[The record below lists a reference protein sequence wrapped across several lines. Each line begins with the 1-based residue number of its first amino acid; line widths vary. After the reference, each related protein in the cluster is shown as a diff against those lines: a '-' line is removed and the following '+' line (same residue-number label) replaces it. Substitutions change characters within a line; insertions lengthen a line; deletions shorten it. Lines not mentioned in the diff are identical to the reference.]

1 MSSESAKYA
10 LFGREPEISQL
21 SGLLRGLRDGGS
33 SLIVRGEPGIGKS
46 ALLTAAADAGRD
58 TGLRVLSTAGTQAE
72 FHLPYAGLH
81 RLLHS
86 ARLDDGALPGP
97 QRRAL
102 AAALGLIDAPV
113 PDLYLVALATLNLLV
128 EAASRN
134 PLLVLADDGQWLDP
148 PTAGVLSFVARRLEA
163 EPVALLVTL
172 RDGVPCA
179 LAEAGLPEL
188 ALRPLPDAAAAR
200 LLDARAP
207 GMDPRTRRRL
217 LDEGAGNPLALVELT
232 GEWRDQGAGLLSS
245 PWLPLTE
252 RLERAFG
259 ARLGDLPAATR
270 ALLLVTALDDGTA
283 LEEAITAAA
292 VLTAG
297 PVTHDDLAPG
307 IRAGLIG
314 QDTAQIRFRHPLM
327 RSAIYQATSLPQRRA
342 GHAALAEALARQ
354 DGEHAAARRIWHR
367 ASAAA
372 RPDEEIA
379 AELDTMAARVAQRGA
394 PTEAVTAL
402 EQAAKLTG
410 DAERRADR
418 LLRAADQAVELGGR
432 DVVVRLL
439 RQTELLPLTS
449 RQQARLRWIRGTLDD
464 GSDGR
469 ATGPQALAALAESVA
484 AEGRPEEALRIL
496 WSAALQCFWIE
507 PGAEARRRIVAA
519 AESLPVPA
527 TNPLLLAILAYAAPL
542 DRGAVVID
550 GLRELATGPV
560 IDPQAARLLGS
571 AAVLVGAFEQVETFS
586 AAALPGLR
594 AQGRL
599 YLLTRSLAQQAWS
612 AAHRTNLN
620 VAIPAAEEAARLA
633 LETDQP
639 QMYGTAVSTQ
649 ALIAALRGEPDHARE
664 LAARA
669 EAMSVAA
676 GVRPVL
682 ATVQMA
688 RGLAALGKDRHAE
701 AYEHL
706 RRLHDPADPSYQLAL
721 RCYVVTAF
729 ADAAARSGNAGAA
742 RAVLRD
748 LEEVARTTPA
758 PALHVGLPL
767 ARALLADPADARAR
781 FADALAADHTR
792 WPFARAYVQV
802 AYGEWLLD
810 QGDPGSALPL
820 LRTARDTF
828 DALGVVPLSDR
839 ARRALHTC
847 GETSADRVLAARD
860 KLTPVELHIARL
872 AADGL
877 SDEEIGEQVYLSRRT
892 VGTHMAQLL
901 PKLGID
907 SRANLPALR
916 RDRAD

>member
-1 MSSESAKYA
+1 MSSHSAKPA
-10 LFGREPEISQL
+10 LVGRDPELARL
-21 SGLLRGLRDGGS
+21 SGLLHGVRDGGG
-33 SLIVRGEPGIGKS
+33 SLVVRGEPGIGKS
-46 ALLTAAADAGRD
+46 ALLAEAADAGRAA
-58 TGLRVLSTAGTQAE
+58 GLRVLSTAGTQAE

-81 RLLHS
+81 RLLHP
-86 ARLDDGALPGP
+86 ARLDDTMLPDP

-113 PDLYLVALATLNLLV
+113 PDLYLVGLATLNLLV
-128 EAASRN
+128 EAASRT
-134 PLLVLADDGQWLDP
+134 PLLVLTDDGQWLDP
-148 PTAGVLSFVARRLEA
+148 PTAGVLSFVARRLAA

-188 ALRPLPDAAAAR
+188 VLGPLPDAVAAL

-207 GMDPRTRRRL
+207 GIDPRTRRRL

-252 RLERAFG
+252 RLERTFG
-259 ARLGDLPAATR
+259 ARVGDLPAATR
-270 ALLLVTALDDGTA
+270 ALLLVAALGEGTTQDEA
-283 LEEAITAAA
+283 LAAAA
-292 VLTAG
+292 VLAAG
-297 PVTHDDLAPG
+297 PVTRHDLAPG
-307 IRAGLIG
+307 IRAGLIEP
-314 QDTAQIRFRHPLM
+314 DAAHIRFRHPLM
-327 RSAIYQATSLPQRRA
+327 RSAIYQAASLPQRRA
-342 GHAALAEALARQ
+342 GHAALAAAPVRQ
-354 DGEHAAARRIWHR
+354 GDEHAADRRIWHR

-372 RPDEEIA
+372 RPDEAIA
-379 AELDTMAARVAQRGA
+379 AELDAMAARVAQRGA

-402 EQAAKLTG
+402 EQAAKLTE
-410 DAERRADR
+410 DARRRADR

-439 RQTELLPLTS
+439 RQTELLPLTA
-449 RQQARLRWIRGTLDD
+449 RQQAQSSWIRGTLND

-469 ATGPQALAALAESVA
+469 ATGPQTLAALAESVA
-484 AEGRPEEALRIL
+484 ADGRPEEALRIL

-507 PGAEARRRIVAA
+507 PGAEARHRIVTA

-527 TNPLLLAILAYAAPL
+527 ANPLLLAILAYAAPI
-542 DRGAVVID
+542 DRGAVVVE
-550 GLRELATGPV
+550 GLRKLAAEPV
-560 IDPQAARLLGS
+560 IDPKAARLLGS
-571 AAVLVGAFEQVETFS
+571 AAVIVGAFEQVETFS

-612 AAHRTNLN
+612 AVLRTNLN

-649 ALIAALRGEPDHARE
+649 AMLAALRGEPGQARE

-688 RGLAALGKDRHAE
+688 RGLAALGEGRHDE
-701 AYEHL
+701 AYGHL

-721 RCYVVTAF
+721 RCYVAAAF
-729 ADAAARSGNAGAA
+729 ADAAAGSGNTGPA
-742 RAVLRD
+742 RAVLRE
-748 LEEVARTTPA
+748 LEEAARRTPA

-781 FADALAADHTR
+781 FTDALAADHAR
-792 WPFARAYVQV
+792 WPFARAYTQV
-802 AYGEWLLD
+802 AYGEWLLGR
-810 QGDPGSALPL
+810 GDPGEARPL
-820 LRTARDTF
+820 LRAARDTF
-828 DALGVVPLSDR
+828 DALGTAPWSDR
-839 ARRALHTC
+839 ARRGLRAC
-847 GETSADRVLAARD
+847 GEVSADRVLTARD
-860 KLTPVELHIARL
+860 KLTPVELQIARL

-892 VGTHMAQLL
+892 VGAHLARLL

-907 SRANLPALR
+907 SRADLPALR
-916 RDRAD
+916 RERAD